1 MPERCPECNLLGGHL
16 PECSRVPPAPKYTP
30 PNGPR
35 SAAYA
40 IAAIAFFYT
49 APLAVVFWPDWR
61 YQTLG
66 RPIDTLGQVFVGG
79 FIAFV
84 ALLWASSVLL
94 LLRRRI
100 GVYLWWLCCPI
111 VLINIP
117 LGTLAG
123 AYVFRQLSTPEA
135 KHDLQ

>member
-1 MPERCPECNLLGGHL
+1 M
-16 PECSRVPPAPKYTP
+16 
-30 PNGPR
+30 
-35 SAAYA
+35 
-40 IAAIAFFYT
+40 
-49 APLAVVFWPDWR
+49 AVVFWPDWR

>member
-1 MPERCPECNLLGGHL
+1 
-16 PECSRVPPAPKYTP
+16 V
-30 PNGPR
+30 
-35 SAAYA
+35 
-40 IAAIAFFYT
+40 IAFFYT
-49 APLAVVFWPDWR
+49 APLAIVFWFTWR
-61 YQTLG
+61 HPTPG
-66 RPIDTLGQVFVGG
+66 RPIDTLGQVFAVGL
-79 FIAFV
+79 IAFV
-84 ALLWASSVLL
+84 VLLWTSSVLL

-111 VLINIP
+111 VIINIP